1 MRQYYYFPA
10 LILLFLLASKITLSN
25 SIQNDGRKVYLIVSF
40 QNPEMFRDS
49 SSQHKIKSEIENIFE
64 NKGIHI
70 IHEEKP
76 EEYKSN
82 INILIGDSLIIEE
95 NSIGVGGGD
104 SIVEVKHPKVIHS
117 YKNESE
123 IYNSIKS
130 YIKNNF

>member
-10 LILLFLLASKITLSN
+10 LILIFLLSSKIALSN
-25 SIQNDGRKVYLIVSF
+25 TIQNDGTKVYLIVSF
-40 QNPEMFRDS
+40 QNPEMFQDS
-49 SSQHKIKSEIENIFE
+49 SSQHKIKSEIVNIFE

-82 INILIGDSLIIEE
+82 INILIGDSIIIEG

-104 SIVEVKHPKVIHS
+104 SIFEVKHPRVS
-117 YKNESE
+117 YPYKNELE
-123 IYNSIKS
+123 IYNSIKR

>member
-1 MRQYYYFPA
+1 MKQKIFFCVLIFG
-10 LILLFLLASKITLSN
+10 LILLCESSLSN
-25 SIQNDGRKVYLIVSF
+25 TTRKDNYGAYIKISF
-40 QNPEMFRDS
+40 QSPTIFKDS
-49 SSQHKIKSEIENIFE
+49 SSQHMIESEIKNIFE
-64 NKGIHI
+64 NEGIHI

-76 EEYKSN
+76 EEYKLN

-104 SIVEVKHPKVIHS
+104 SIVEVKHPRVS
-117 YKNESE
+117 YLYKNESD